1 MNQRIRIAY
10 ADDHHLVRQ
19 GIIGLL
25 ETIGEIEIVIE
36 TGTGDELLRQLHR
49 VEELPDIC
57 ILDISMPG
65 MNGFEVIREIRRHW
79 PRLKVLV
86 LTVFAQES
94 YVIRMI
100 RNGANGY
107 LSKACSGAEMRDAI
121 NGILTIGTHYSEL
134 MTAQLTRAVRNLE
147 ILVPSLTERERE
159 LLKHV
164 VTDHTYAEIAETM
177 ETTPRSIEGLR
188 DSLFRKLNVS
198 SRVALA
204 LYAVQSGEVPIQ
216 IAGA

>member
-1 MNQRIRIAY
+1 MNQRLRIAY

-25 ETIGEIEIVIE
+25 DVIGNVDVVIE
-36 TGTGDELLRQLHR
+36 TGTGDELLQQLHR
-49 VEELPDIC
+49 TEELPDIC

-65 MNGFEVIREIRRHW
+65 MSGFDVIREIRKHW
-79 PRLKVLV
+79 PRLRVLV

-107 LSKACSGAEMRDAI
+107 LSKACSAEEMQRA
-121 NGILTIGTHYSEL
+121 LTRIMEDGVYYSEL
-134 MTAQLTRAVRNLE
+134 MPHTLAKAVRNDE
-147 ILVPSLTERERE
+147 IRIPSLTAGERE
-159 LLKHV
+159 LLRHV
-164 VTDHTYAEIAETM
+164 VSDLTYAEIAELM
-177 ETTPRSIEGLR
+177 QTTPRSVEGYR
-188 DSLFRKLNVS
+188 DSLFRKLKVS

-204 LYAVQSGEVPIQ
+204 LYAIQSGEVPMQ